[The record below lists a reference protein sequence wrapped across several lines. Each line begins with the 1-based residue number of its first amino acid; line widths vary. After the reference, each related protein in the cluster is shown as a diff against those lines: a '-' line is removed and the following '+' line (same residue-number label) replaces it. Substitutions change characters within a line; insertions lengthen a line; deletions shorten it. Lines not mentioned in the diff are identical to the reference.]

1 VDGQVHRLSVP
12 PPPMAF
18 PASCTVWKRLAV
30 LPATLQRPPTA
41 APPNPSSSP
50 LRCRILSP
58 PRSHEATVGVA
69 VGERIG
75 RGGGGGLPLEHAPST
90 PSLLRRQVRLYSPVR
105 DAEIFATVDGSAPSR
120 EQHAFAGHS
129 PLSVVVNPAEAGP
142 LVRLRAVC
150 MRAEGGPSEEMEEEY
165 RQARP
170 CAPPPLPPPTL
181 LPTTHPTVLPPP
193 TLLRALCATL
203 PRPMHGPRGEGCRFG
218 RAEPHGSAAHNRAA
232 EPDAARGGGS
242 IVGRAQDAKELAG
255 IGMLLEQVEG
265 SPPPPPPSY

>member
-1 VDGQVHRLSVP
+1 
-12 PPPMAF
+12 M
-18 PASCTVWKRLAV
+18 
-30 LPATLQRPPTA
+30 
-41 APPNPSSSP
+41 
-50 LRCRILSP
+50 
-58 PRSHEATVGVA
+58 
-69 VGERIG
+69 
-75 RGGGGGLPLEHAPST
+75 EHAPST

-170 CAPPPLPPPTL
+170 CPPPPSPLLLFSLPLTL
-181 LPTTHPTVLPPP
+181 LYSP
-193 TLLRALCATL
+193 LLLFSVRCVQLYRGRCTAL
-203 PRPMHGPRGEGCRFG
+203 GG
-218 RAEPHGSAAHNRAA
+218 RVVDSAAQSRTAVPHITARRSLTQRA
-232 EPDAARGGGS
+232 GG
-242 IVGRAQDAKELAG
+242 GRAQDAKELAG

-265 SPPPPPPSY
+265 SPPPPPSY